1 MHLQGDELFAP
12 GAGAGASAGAEVLLV
27 PVPVGAGAVTLVKF
41 YTVPKMLYLKFSTI
55 IQRQWILTCHYQMI
69 PCIMFYLI

>member
-27 PVPVGAGAVTLVKF
+27 PVPVRTSLLQDKS
-41 YTVPKMLYLKFSTI
+41 KTI
-55 IQRQWILTCHYQMI
+55 D
-69 PCIMFYLI
+69 F

>member
-27 PVPVGAGAVTLVKF
+27 PVPVRTSLLQEKAK
-41 YTVPKMLYLKFSTI
+41 
-55 IQRQWILTCHYQMI
+55 QLT
-69 PCIMFYLI
+69 FDL